1 LRPATWFLEKMSLN
15 ITGKNSTISI
25 ILLLTVVAGSVWA
38 SNASLVGDY
47 QIQVFTD
54 PDPLIAGRE
63 AIIVI
68 KILKSDDNKPV
79 RGATVYINNK
89 NTLAAIRS
97 SGLDLKDTAEYKIAR
112 EVDEFGN
119 YEFRTVFTNP
129 DVYYIAADI
138 RELEGTPITFPIKAA
153 FTIPVKRAPNTNIRL
168 FFILLTFI
176 FITAAGLYAVYI
188 RKKIRST
195 DTIGFNFLDIPW
207 IKRLLQSKYL
217 QPAFQIPLLIVLIIL
232 VILAFVDV
240 QDSGQ
245 NLSVIMIWTLWWTG
259 IIFTFVLVGRL
270 WCYMCPVGALSEW
283 FSRVFKPSQLFPA
296 KLKNLWLANV
306 LFILLT
312 WLDIQIGVVR
322 NPLVTGWILI
332 VITAIAI
339 GIGIFYQ
346 RRTFCR
352 YLCPIGGL
360 IGIYS
365 MFSAVELRSKDS
377 EVCRSHNR
385 KDCYLGN
392 EGGIGC
398 PMFEVIPKMD
408 SNNFCNFCGE
418 CINTCPRNNIT
429 IRIRTFFKDV
439 WTTRKRSLD
448 QAALAVAL
456 LGITI
461 FVTGD
466 MLKPWAVW
474 MESAMKLFPAQLF
487 GIEYQ
492 YTVEVLTK
500 SILFFSISLIVIPGI
515 ILLAGAL
522 SNAFVGRHNHGGLKQ
537 TFITFGYMFIPI
549 GLSMHL
555 AHNLGHLLNESSVIL
570 PSLQRVINTYTIF
583 NAGQPNWQI
592 ASEPLIDSISL
603 YWMQMG
609 LFVIFYIFSL
619 YAGYRLAV
627 NNYQDLQ
634 TSFRALVPM
643 IFMSFVLI
651 VVNVYILNLPM
662 APRHIH

>member
-1 LRPATWFLEKMSLN
+1 MSLN
-15 ITGKNSTISI
+15 RTSRNTTISFF
-25 ILLLTVVAGSVWA
+25 LFLTVVTGPVWA
-38 SNASLVGDY
+38 SNAALVGNY
-47 QIQVFTD
+47 QIQIFTD

-63 AIIVI
+63 AIIVL
-68 KILKSDDNKPV
+68 KILRADDNKPAKGGRIYV
-79 RGATVYINNK
+79 NTK
-89 NTLAAIRS
+89 NSFEAIRS
-97 SGLDLKDTAEYKIAR
+97 SGLNLKDNSEYKIAR

-119 YEFRTVFTNP
+119 YELRTIFSQP
-129 DVYYIAADI
+129 DTYYITTDI
-138 RELEGTPITFPIKAA
+138 RELEGNPIAVSVKAA
-153 FTIPVKRAPNTNIRL
+153 FTIPVKRAVNTSLRL
-168 FFILLTFI
+168 YFI
-176 FITAAGLYAVYI
+176 FFTFLFITVTGVYAVYV
-188 RKKIRST
+188 RKKITST
-195 DTIGFNFLDIPW
+195 DADGFNFLDITW
-207 IKRLLQSKYL
+207 IKRLLQSKYI

-232 VILAFVDV
+232 LILAFVDV
-240 QDSGQ
+240 QDSEK
-245 NLSVIMIWTLWWTG
+245 NLSVIVIWTLWWTG

-283 FSRVFKPSQLFPA
+283 FSRIFRPYRIFPA

-306 LFILLT
+306 MFILLT

-332 VITAIAI
+332 AITAMAI
-339 GIGIFYQ
+339 TIGIFYQ

-365 MFSAVELRSKDS
+365 MFSAVELRSKDG

-392 EGGIGC
+392 ESGIGC

-418 CINTCPRNNIT
+418 CVKVCPRNNIT

-439 WTTRKRSLD
+439 WTTRKKFLD
-448 QAALAVAL
+448 ETALAVTL

-466 MLKPWAVW
+466 MLEPWAGW
-474 MESAMKLFPAQLF
+474 MESAMKFFPAQLF
-487 GIEYQ
+487 GIEYR
-492 YTVEVLTK
+492 YSVEVITK
-500 SILFFSISLIVIPGI
+500 SILFFSISLIVIPGM
-515 ILLAGAL
+515 ILLAAAL
-522 SNAFVGRHNHGGLKQ
+522 SNAFVGRQNHNGLKQ
-537 TFITFGYMFIPI
+537 TFTTFGYMFIPI

-555 AHNLGHLLNESSVIL
+555 AHNLGHLLNESAVIL

-583 NAGQPNWQI
+583 SAGQPDWRI
-592 ASEPLIDSISL
+592 ASAPLIDSISL
-603 YWMQMG
+603 YWMQMA
-609 LFVIFYIFSL
+609 LFLIFYVFSL

-627 NNYQDLQ
+627 NNYQDSH
-634 TSFRALVPM
+634 TSFKALAPM
-643 IFMSFVLI
+643 IFISFVLI
-651 VVNVYILNLPM
+651 IANVYLLNLPM